1 MIKIENV
8 YKTFSLKNN
17 ENLHALKGVTFE
29 VGKNSIF
36 GIIGLSGAGKSTL
49 LRSIISL
56 EKIDSG
62 RIIINGVD
70 VSKLKEKE
78 LRTYRK
84 NIGVVFQGFNLLYQ
98 RNVEKNI
105 ALPLEI
111 AGWQKARIEKRVQ
124 HLIEATGL
132 KGKEKVYPSQLS
144 GGQKQRVAIARA
156 LALNPQ
162 LLLLDEITS
171 ALDPKTTNQIL
182 KLLLD
187 IREKFSVTIL
197 LITHEI
203 AVVSTICDEV
213 AVLDYGQIVEI
224 GKARL
229 ILENP
234 KSRITKMLLGK
245 GGLDD

>member
-1 MIKIENV
+1 M
-8 YKTFSLKNN
+8 
-17 ENLHALKGVTFE
+17 
-29 VGKNSIF
+29 
-36 GIIGLSGAGKSTL
+36 
-49 LRSIISL
+49 
-56 EKIDSG
+56 
-62 RIIINGVD
+62 
-70 VSKLKEKE
+70 
-78 LRTYRK
+78 
-84 NIGVVFQGFNLLYQ
+84 
-98 RNVEKNI
+98 
-105 ALPLEI
+105 
-111 AGWQKARIEKRVQ
+111 
-124 HLIEATGL
+124 
-132 KGKEKVYPSQLS
+132 
-144 GGQKQRVAIARA
+144 AIARA
-156 LALNPQ
+156 LALNPP

-171 ALDPKTTNQIL
+171 ALDPKTTNQLL